1 MVSEHQND
9 TFEKH
14 LDQRTKIKKSLF
26 HKKKKWSVVCCMSSN
41 LGVPTLNFLTCFIK
55 GNTSEIQEAF
65 SEAASSHSVGS
76 VEEDDDNDN
85 MSDMIS
91 ANVSGR
97 GTPNISG
104 RDTPLSQAG
113 SVEEAPPPQMPLPEI
128 PPLPQTIPKPNRED
142 VTDRFGKFEIRADI
156 ESKELNRVQEYL

>member
-1 MVSEHQND
+1 MLIVPSLCINMLCCVSCAPLTQCGWLFAD
-9 TFEKH
+9 
-14 LDQRTKIKKSLF
+14 LSL
-26 HKKKKWSVVCCMSSN
+26 
-41 LGVPTLNFLTCFIK
+41 T

-113 SVEEAPPPQMPLPEI
+113 SVEEPPPPQMPLPEI
-128 PPLPQTIPKPNRED
+128 PPLPETVPKPNRED
-142 VTDRFGKFEIRADI
+142 VTDRFGKFEIRSEI
-156 ESKELNRVQEYL
+156 ESKGSYDCWHFRSTLLSV

>member
-1 MVSEHQND
+1 MLIIPSLCINMLSSVSCAPLTQCGWLFAD
-9 TFEKH
+9 
-14 LDQRTKIKKSLF
+14 LSL
-26 HKKKKWSVVCCMSSN
+26 
-41 LGVPTLNFLTCFIK
+41 T

-113 SVEEAPPPQMPLPEI
+113 SVEEPPPPQMPLPEI
-128 PPLPQTIPKPNRED
+128 PPLPETVPKPNRED
-142 VTDRFGKFEIRADI
+142 VTDRFGKFEIRSEI
-156 ESKELNRVQEYL
+156 ESKDAYDCWHFRSTLLSV